1 MYVVRE
7 MYVGLSERCGNPED
21 DFRNAQ
27 LYKNKIE
34 KLKPITMQQYEYTN
48 KIYYDHFVLP
58 FTICLLYTS
67 RDWLIKIQ
75 YITINIDTLR
85 ALTCRIRLNV
95 LCPCASRT
103 ILKQVQHVKTV
114 FGKNYHPHAN
124 NLITLILDI
133 DLKKRS
139 IIALQIY

>member
-1 MYVVRE
+1 VK
-7 MYVGLSERCGNPED
+7 SGN
-21 DFRNAQ
+21 
-27 LYKNKIE
+27 
-34 KLKPITMQQYEYTN
+34 
-48 KIYYDHFVLP
+48 
-58 FTICLLYTS
+58 S

-114 FGKNYHPHAN
+114 FGKNYIHSHAN
-124 NLITLILDI
+124 NLIILILDI

-139 IIALQIY
+139 IDDINTFNNFSFRANMSTA

>member
-7 MYVGLSERCGNPED
+7 MYVDLSERCGNPED

-58 FTICLLYTS
+58 FTIGLIVLLGYTTSGS
-67 RDWLIKIQ
+67 R
-75 YITINIDTLR
+75 
-85 ALTCRIRLNV
+85 
-95 LCPCASRT
+95 ASR
-103 ILKQVQHVKTV
+103 KKNVKR
-114 FGKNYHPHAN
+114 FAKDYLA
-124 NLITLILDI
+124 
-133 DLKKRS
+133 
-139 IIALQIY
+139 